1 MLVSMRMAGLLK
13 NLSAHGGGRDGEDH
27 RGEHVFNQTVEEVC
41 TERGGRLRLPCTLQF
56 PGGHFLVHNR
66 AIYLGR
72 NARLSQSGR
81 EAVTVVVVGLRLLQC
96 WMAYGL
102 YPDCCPDP
110 PDGRI
115 RDFASS

>member
-1 MLVSMRMAGLLK
+1 
-13 NLSAHGGGRDGEDH
+13 
-27 RGEHVFNQTVEEVC
+27 
-41 TERGGRLRLPCTLQF
+41 
-56 PGGHFLVHNR
+56 
-66 AIYLGR
+66 
-72 NARLSQSGR
+72 
-81 EAVTVVVVGLRLLQC
+81 VVVVGLRLLQC